1 MEIPIPFHARRNG
14 FALAEG
20 AALVLLE
27 DAEAASERGAPVLAE
42 VLGHGGAFDPWGTE
56 EGGAGAV
63 ARAVRIALEDA
74 RVEPRDLDCLSVSAS
89 GSVEVDRRE
98 ALGLAT
104 ALGERAADLP
114 VTAVKSMLGEAMGAA
129 GGLQVVALLG
139 TFADGPD
146 GGRLPGIPGL
156 DEVEAGLPLGG
167 LAAGARPVRV
177 RRALLTALSAD
188 GHAAALVLGAPGGS
202 G

>member
-1 MEIPIPFHARRNG
+1 
-14 FALAEG
+14 
-20 AALVLLE
+20 
-27 DAEAASERGAPVLAE
+27 VLAE
-42 VLGHGGAFDPWGTE
+42 VLGHGAAFDPLGTE

-63 ARAVRIALEDA
+63 ARAVRLALEDA
-74 RVEPRDLDCLSVSAS
+74 EVEPGDLDCLSASAS

-98 ALGLAT
+98 ALGVAA

-114 VTAVKSMLGEAMGAA
+114 VTAIKALLGEAMGAA

-139 TFADGPD
+139 TFADGV
-146 GGRLPGIPGL
+146 LPGVPGL
-156 DEVEAGLPLGG
+156 DEVAAGLPLGG
-167 LAAGARPVRV
+167 LATAARPVQV
-177 RRALLTALSAD
+177 RRALVTALSAD